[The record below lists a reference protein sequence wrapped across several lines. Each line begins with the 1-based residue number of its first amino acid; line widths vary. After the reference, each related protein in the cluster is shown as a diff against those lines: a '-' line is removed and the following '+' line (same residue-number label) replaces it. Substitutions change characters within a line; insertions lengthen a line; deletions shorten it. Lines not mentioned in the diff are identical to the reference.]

1 MAEALV
7 ADFGG
12 QVACGLNGCW
22 LPLPAAFLFPAKSA
36 NSPFR
41 QFAIPPICSSATSHR
56 DPTTGWLRVRS
67 CATVDA
73 RDMYILFCR
82 YASDAWRLMW

>member
-36 NSPFR
+36 NSLFR
-41 QFAIPPICSSATSHR
+41 QFALPPICSSATCHR
-56 DPTTGWLRVRS
+56 DPTAAWLLLDYFLS
-67 CATVDA
+67 GGYEDSFGEFLWCAVA
-73 RDMYILFCR
+73 C
-82 YASDAWRLMW
+82 